1 MASDESLQFLE
12 HLRRNDHLAKT
23 AASGGQPIEQGAALR
38 PQSKLWELTSLSA
51 GDFADEAARFA
62 GLTRVT
68 LQELL
73 SAPALNEAFSQRFL
87 REMTVFPYQ
96 TADGRAA
103 LAVADPTD
111 RAAQRAAEIVLRRDV
126 TITVAS
132 VEDLSVVLDRRLGE
146 DSAEPADAAGG
157 LVLREDDIESLRD
170 LASGAPVVRAVNDL
184 LEKAVELRAS
194 DIHIEPFQ
202 TGLVVRMRVD
212 GLLRPVAAPA
222 GVLPQALISR
232 IKIVANLNIAERR
245 LPQDGAARLRVGR
258 TDIDIRVAIMPMQHG
273 ESAVVRILPKDR
285 NLLVVDRLGFSPADE
300 VKLRRLL
307 KLPHGMIVVTGPTG
321 SGKTT
326 TLATVLSIL
335 NEPGRKILTVEDP
348 VEYDIPGVNQAQ
360 VKPAIGLTFA
370 AALRSFVRQDPD
382 VIMVGEIR
390 DNETAHVAIHAAL
403 TGHLVL
409 TTLHTESAP
418 AAVPRLLDLGVE
430 GYLLRS
436 TLRAVV
442 AQRLVR
448 HLCERCKT
456 PKTLTDADIAEDPR
470 LAELGFRAGE
480 VLQSPCG
487 CERCSGTG
495 YRGRLG
501 VFEMLEMTD
510 EIRSLIGERTDGH
523 KIDEAAIRAGM
534 TTMIGRR
541 HREMPRRPDI
551 AGGTASRHHGAL
563 RSDHAELP
571 LPGPDAERRGRER
584 HALGADGRRGRPPHR
599 ISPPVA
605 DRDRRGQEGYGREQ
619 RQFRPVRP
627 AKPGGGDDVHA
638 RSCAA
643 LEGQCAAG
651 RRARTVGE

>member
-1 MASDESLQFLE
+1 MTSDESLQFLE
-12 HLRRNDHLAKT
+12 HLRRNDHLVKL
-23 AASGGQPIEQGAALR
+23 AASNGQPIEQGASSR
-38 PQSKLWELTSLSA
+38 EQSRLWELAALSA
-51 GDFADEAARFA
+51 NDFADEAARFA
-62 GLTRVT
+62 GRERIA

-73 SAPALNEAFSQRFL
+73 SAPALNETFSQRFL
-87 REMTVFPYQ
+87 REMMVFPYQ
-96 TADGRAA
+96 TADGGAA

-111 RAAQRAAEIVLRRDV
+111 KAAQRAAEIVLRRDIQV
-126 TITVAS
+126 TVAS
-132 VEDLSVVLDRRLGE
+132 VEDLKVVLDRRLGE
-146 DSAEPADAAGG
+146 DSAEPADATGEF
-157 LVLREDDIESLRD
+157 LPREDDIESLRD

-202 TGLVVRMRVD
+202 AGLVVRMRID
-212 GLLRPVAAPA
+212 GLLRPVGAPV
-222 GVLPQALISR
+222 GVLPQAMISR
-232 IKIVANLNIAERR
+232 IKIIANLNIAERR

-258 TDIDIRVAIMPMQHG
+258 ADIDIRVAIMPMQHG
-273 ESAVVRILPKDR
+273 ESSVIRILPKDR
-285 NLLVVDRLGFSPADE
+285 GLLVVEKLGFSASDE

-326 TLATVLSIL
+326 TLATILSIL

-390 DNETAHVAIHAAL
+390 DDETAHVAIHAAL

-409 TTLHTESAP
+409 TTLHTESAA

-436 TLRAVV
+436 TLRAVL

-456 PKTLTDADIAEDPR
+456 PKPLVDADFAEDPR
-470 LAELGFRAGE
+470 LAALGFRAGE
-480 VLQSPCG
+480 VLQAPCG
-487 CERCSGTG
+487 CERCGGAG

-501 VFEMLEMTD
+501 VFEILELSD
-510 EIRSLIGERTDGH
+510 EVRALIGEKTDGL

-534 TTMIGRR
+534 TTMVG
-541 HREMPRRPDI
+541 DGI
-551 AGGTASRHHGAL
+551 AKCRAGLTSP
-563 RSDHAELP
+563 AEL
-571 LPGPDAERRGRER
+571 LR
-584 HALGADGRRGRPPHR
+584 
-599 ISPPVA
+599 VTT
-605 DRDRRGQEGYGREQ
+605 
-619 RQFRPVRP
+619 VR
-627 AKPGGGDDVHA
+627 
-638 RSCAA
+638 
-643 LEGQCAAG
+643 
-651 RRARTVGE
+651 